1 MHQRKKDK
9 DMNISKVMQRDLI
22 TLELDDSL
30 ESAKNLFNKHN
41 IHHILIKD
49 KTTLI
54 GIITDRDLWKNL
66 SPTIGTRK
74 QTPQDSFILNKKVH
88 LIMTRELITTTEDVS
103 LSEAVLLFH
112 DHKIS
117 CLPVVDENKC
127 AIGVI
132 TWRDIIKIIAMQY
145 RRKNQENTK

>member
-1 MHQRKKDK
+1 LSRRKRYN
-9 DMNISKVMQRDLI
+9 MNINKIMQRNLI

-30 ESAKNLFNKHN
+30 ANAKNLFDQHN

-66 SPTIGTRK
+66 SLTVGTRK
-74 QTPQDSFILNKKVH
+74 ETPQDSFILNKKVH
-88 LIMTRELITTTEDVS
+88 LIMARDLITTTENVS

-132 TWRDIIKIIAMQY
+132 TWRDIMKVIAEKY
-145 RRKNQENTK
+145 RQKNQDNVK

>member
-1 MHQRKKDK
+1 
-9 DMNISKVMQRDLI
+9 MNISKVMQRNLI
-22 TLELDDSL
+22 TLELDGSF
-30 ESAKNLFNKHN
+30 ESAKKLFDQHN

-49 KTTLI
+49 KTILK

-74 QTPQDSFILNKKVH
+74 ETPQDSFILNKKVH
-88 LIMTRELITTTEDVS
+88 LIMNRELITTTENVS

-132 TWRDIIKIIAMQY
+132 TWRDIIKVVAEQY
-145 RRKNQENTK
+145 RRKNQDNVK

>member
-1 MHQRKKDK
+1 
-9 DMNISKVMQRDLI
+9 MNISKVMQRDLI